1 MFFDNAS
8 KPYDTETTK
17 TEKSSMEIYIG
28 SNDSQHE
35 RFSLICR
42 RELSGHRAVA
52 WDDGELKEN
61 DILNLL
67 FCY

>member
-8 KPYDTETTK
+8 IPYDIETTK

-52 WDDGELKEN
+52 
-61 DILNLL
+61 
-67 FCY
+67 

>member
-8 KPYDTETTK
+8 KPYDIETTK

-35 RFSLICR
+35 RLERTKRTSGRGLR
-42 RELSGHRAVA
+42 RWGIKRKRHSEPAFLL
-52 WDDGELKEN
+52 LKCN
-61 DILNLL
+61 
-67 FCY
+67 